1 VPTYFNVT
9 VSSAMGSVDV
19 EDGKGPSTSAA
30 DLPPQ
35 RRRERDCLL
44 TASRLLNAA
53 TAVCALLCVCAN
65 GMAIAVAPH
74 VRSLRPPHR
83 WLHFQ
88 LCIPTILT
96 RV

>member
-1 VPTYFNVT
+1 
-9 VSSAMGSVDV
+9 MGSVDV
-19 EDGKGPSTSAA
+19 EVGKGASTSGA

-74 VRSLRPPHR
+74 VRSPLAATSLA
-83 WLHFQ
+83 LHSQ
-88 LCIPTILT
+88 LCIPTVLT
-96 RV
+96 QV